1 MMAGV
6 CTDDFE
12 RSKNMENNV
21 RGTCGTTTV
30 EITTNG
36 VTVTGDELIVSAKRR
51 LKMMSEKEMQEFE
64 AGRKRFVLKS
74 LMETLYRAGVR
85 VDLKLDP
92 DKELVYVFFEGHE
105 TPVVV
110 NIAMDNCVAMLVDIF
125 KQAGGQMIARV

>member
-1 MMAGV
+1 
-6 CTDDFE
+6 
-12 RSKNMENNV
+12 
-21 RGTCGTTTV
+21 
-30 EITTNG
+30 
-36 VTVTGDELIVSAKRR
+36 
-51 LKMMSEKEMQEFE
+51 MMSEEEMKEFE

-85 VDLKLDP
+85 ADLKLDP